1 MSSIGED
8 PWKLTISQ
16 LKTQLKR
23 LGVQAP
29 KDARKAEYVRLYES
43 SVKAS
48 RTQSARRATPR
59 RAPVKSQAQRSEF
72 SSDEEAEPASK
83 VIQMPRKGKSNP
95 KDEKMERNLDTV
107 QRLTDKELREELS
120 YYNISAAITDT
131 TRGAYEKKLAG
142 LMTNPPAQPPKPKQV
157 EVEEEEETEEE
168 EEEEE
173 FSDSEP
179 EETEEEEEGEE
190 EEEEKE
196 EEKEFSDFE
205 PEEVQ
210 TPRIS
215 AQGDHNLRQTP
226 TRRRAAAAERVNQ
239 EQQTSPA
246 KTEVVVEEE
255 GGISFWVQLLIL
267 LFIAFAVFLIWYF
280 NQNGQDSGTP
290 GVTKV

>member
-1 MSSIGED
+1 
-8 PWKLTISQ
+8 
-16 LKTQLKR
+16 
-23 LGVQAP
+23 
-29 KDARKAEYVRLYES
+29 
-43 SVKAS
+43 
-48 RTQSARRATPR
+48 
-59 RAPVKSQAQRSEF
+59 
-72 SSDEEAEPASK
+72 
-83 VIQMPRKGKSNP
+83 
-95 KDEKMERNLDTV
+95 MERNLDTV
-107 QRLTDKELREELS
+107 QGLTDKELREELS
-120 YYNISAAITDT
+120 YYNISAAITGT
-131 TRGAYEKKLAG
+131 TRGAYEKKLASF
-142 LMTNPPAQPPKPKQV
+142 MTNPPAPPPKPKQV

-179 EETEEEEEGEE
+179 EEV
-190 EEEEKE
+190 
-196 EEKEFSDFE
+196 
-205 PEEVQ
+205 P
-210 TPRIS
+210 TPRIT

-280 NQNGQDSGTP
+280 NQGSQDSGSP